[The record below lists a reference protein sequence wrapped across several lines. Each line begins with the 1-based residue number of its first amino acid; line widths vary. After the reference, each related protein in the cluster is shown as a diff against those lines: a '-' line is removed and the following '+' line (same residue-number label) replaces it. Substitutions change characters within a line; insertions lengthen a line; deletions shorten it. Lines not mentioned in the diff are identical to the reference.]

1 MDFLTP
7 TADLS
12 EASELLEHQGY
23 AIIPNVINENLC
35 DATCEDLRNQLH
47 LAKELVQQEL
57 LEDTYVFGNVKERS
71 NRDDIKL
78 CLDSPL
84 VRGFLR
90 GTLETLEPVLSDF
103 ATEDGT
109 LLELGALH
117 SFPGASA
124 QHAHADTYGSQ
135 RCVVTVFTALQ
146 DVDLCMGPTIVWPRS
161 HLRPEST
168 TPEMVA
174 SPFSSYSREQGVVGS
189 TALASPE
196 ETKATDSLLSRRG
209 ESGGIPVLLKKGH
222 SLVMDSRLVHCG
234 SAHLGSAL
242 GESHEPPAPRAA
254 TTGATTAATAEATA
268 TAPAGTTQQG
278 EGGGLL
284 TSSNANCDSGGS
296 IVPASSAT
304 TPRRVLLYSS
314 WLMPGQAP
322 QGSTLTLLPEYQ
334 NRFRLKRWREFTD
347 VKCTTP
353 LTGWSEVTKSLREG
367 FAVN

>member
-12 EASELLEHQGY
+12 EASELLEHEGY
-23 AIIPNVINENLC
+23 AIIPNVITESLC
-35 DATCEDLRNQLH
+35 DATCEELRDQLH
-47 LAKELVQQEL
+47 LAKELVQQDL

-90 GTLETLEPVLSDF
+90 ATLETLEPVLSDF

-146 DVDLCMGPTIVWPRS
+146 DVDLSMGPTIVWPRS

-174 SPFSSYSREQGVVGS
+174 SSSSSYSRERRVFGS
-189 TALASPE
+189 AALSSSPPNGPLAPPDE
-196 ETKATDSLLSRRG
+196 SLLSRRG

-234 SAHLGSAL
+234 SAHLGSVL
-242 GESHEPPAPRAA
+242 GECHEPRAPRA
-254 TTGATTAATAEATA
+254 TSATAEATS

-278 EGGGLL
+278 EGGDLL
-284 TSSNANCDSGGS
+284 TSSNANCDSGSS
-296 IVPASSAT
+296 IVPASSAAT
-304 TPRRVLLYSS
+304 LPRRVLLYSS

-347 VKCTTP
+347 SKNATLP
-353 LTGWSEVTKSLREG
+353 TGWSEVTVSFHKGL
-367 FAVN
+367 AVN